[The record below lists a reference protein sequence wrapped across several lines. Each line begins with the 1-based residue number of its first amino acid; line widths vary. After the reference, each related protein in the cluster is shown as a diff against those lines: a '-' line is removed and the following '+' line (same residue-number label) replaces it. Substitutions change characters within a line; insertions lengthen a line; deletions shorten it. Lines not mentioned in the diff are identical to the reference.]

1 LKNAKNRGIF
11 HSDMHLHQTEET
23 TPVEQDAALGVL
35 RPHFD
40 KIAFAI
46 VKSFET
52 YRTRYPHRPIHQR
65 RTAANVM
72 CDEIWAEIVNAFD
85 DDLPR
90 VRPIEQKRG
99 LRLLG
104 IGGVT
109 GEIEILLWF
118 KKVDRQHRPKSFPT
132 IRAKRMLKGDNLE
145 MFKKATTLVVGYNL
159 NREQNRIVSVS
170 IIKMVS
176 NRADWFID
184 LELPED
190 AENLIE
196 LPDTAQASI
205 GSRVVVRPG
214 ARQTRLG

>member
-1 LKNAKNRGIF
+1 
-11 HSDMHLHQTEET
+11 M
-23 TPVEQDAALGVL
+23 EQDAAVAIL
-35 RPHFD
+35 RPYFE
-40 KIAFAI
+40 KLALAI

-90 VRPIEQKRG
+90 VRPIEQQRG

-104 IGGVT
+104 IAGVT

-132 IRAKRMLKGDNLE
+132 ERAKRLHKGQNLE

-190 AENLIE
+190 AETLIE
-196 LPDTAQASI
+196 LAKAPEPAT
-205 GSRVVVRPG
+205 GSRVVVR
-214 ARQTRLG
+214 AVRQTRLGNDR